1 MSEFR
6 YSNCWDV
13 KNKAKGDK
21 MSFKKVT
28 KKEWLAKGPP
38 ETITY
43 ISPFYEYDR
52 IKKEFK
58 KPILMVTSQRPPK
71 KKK

>member
-1 MSEFR
+1 
-6 YSNCWDV
+6 
-13 KNKAKGDK
+13 

-28 KKEWLAKGPP
+28 KKEWLAKGLP

-43 ISPFYEYDR
+43 IGPFYEYDR
-52 IKKEFK
+52 KKKEFK
-58 KPILMVTSQRPPK
+58 KPILTVTREIIPK

>member
-1 MSEFR
+1 
-6 YSNCWDV
+6 
-13 KNKAKGDK
+13 

-28 KKEWLAKGPP
+28 KKEWLAKGLP

-52 IKKEFK
+52 KKKEFK
-58 KPILMVTSQRPPK
+58 KPILTVTSQSPSK